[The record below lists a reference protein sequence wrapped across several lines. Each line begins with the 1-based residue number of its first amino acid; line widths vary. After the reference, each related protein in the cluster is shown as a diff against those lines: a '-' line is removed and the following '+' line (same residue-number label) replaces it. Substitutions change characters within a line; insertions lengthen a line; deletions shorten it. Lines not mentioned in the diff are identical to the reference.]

1 MSLRLGT
8 SLALLI
14 LAGMPAAAQVTITN
28 SSPLPYG
35 SLNSSYS
42 VQLNSTGGP
51 GSYVYSLGSGKLP
64 SSLGLSQSGLIS
76 GTLTNAGTYNFT
88 VNVISNGGGVT
99 STGSKSFSIGVPQI
113 TTSSP
118 LPPGA
123 LNTAYSIQFQ
133 YSDGPASP
141 FWGISAAPPGL
152 SINASTGLLSGTPTA
167 TGTYTFSVR
176 ADQNSGSINSGPS
189 TVTAIKNFSLTIN
202 SSATSGPTITTT
214 SLMAGGVGQ
223 NYLQNVA
230 ATGGSP
236 PYTFTASGLPDGLMI
251 SSGGSITGVPTTDGM
266 YNVVVFVNDAKG
278 SQGSRSFPLTILAS
292 LTIVTT
298 SIIDGSVGHSYFQAI
313 QAVGGTPPFTFT
325 GSGFPNGITITPGG
339 NISGTPSQAGTFPIE
354 VDVTDAVKHF
364 ASAQYM
370 LTIATL
376 PVITTTSLPPGLPG
390 VAYSQTITATGGLS
404 PYSFFVLPTGTS
416 NPLPPGITLAQSG
429 LLAGTPTTPGA
440 YSFTVQV
447 VDSSQN
453 SGTKTFQ
460 LTIGAASQ
468 SFVVSPLSLQFSG
481 PSGGDV
487 PGQQNIVISSIAAP
501 VAFTAQVDDGNGGP
515 APTWLQATPGKGT
528 TPGAVQV
535 RILSNTLPAATY
547 TARIRIGPGLITNVT
562 VTYTV
567 AAPAPKLSLTPSL
580 LRFRAHLANPSTQQ
594 QTFILR
600 NTGGGGPVP
609 ITLSVTGNSQWI
621 TSVTPSAQSVLQNA
635 PVFVKVIVNSQGLTL
650 GAHRDAIHVITPIG
664 QFDVPITVTV
674 LNQGPAISVLTSGVR
689 VATIQGSQSS
699 RSQQIFVRNVGDP
712 GTVVNWTAQ
721 AIRGANFVTITN
733 AQGVSTLTGPSS
745 FTIQATVA
753 ASSSLGPK
761 SALIKVSDPQSQD
774 SPQFVVVVIDVA
786 AAGSAPIPDPDPSG
800 QLYITTSGG
809 SSPASQQITV
819 NTDSDNAVAFSV
831 STSTDDGATWLTATT
846 ASTTTSQASPAQV
859 TVTVNPGAL
868 SANVYTGEVNIAIA
882 TVVRTVS
889 ITMIVK
895 PAGTVAAFEGR
906 AAAASCAPS
915 TVAFVESGLVNSFSL
930 PAGFP
935 ASLSAQVSDNCGN
948 ALTNAAVVASF
959 SNGDPPLSLQGD
971 QSGYYAA
978 TWQPGAA
985 TSEMTVTLDATSGS
999 LNPAEMQLSGD
1010 VNTNANPGPS
1020 FVTGGLLNN
1029 LNPLVGAP
1037 LAPGTVTQVYG
1048 DNLAASPDSPSKV
1061 PLPTVFDGIE
1071 TLIGGVNAPF
1081 FYVSKN
1087 QLVVQV
1093 PSELAANATYSALLV
1108 ANGQYTIPQDV
1119 DFVPAVP
1126 GTVSFADGTI
1136 VAQHADFTLVN
1147 AAHPAKPN
1155 EPLTIYL
1162 VGMGAT
1168 SQTVVSGNPAPSNPL
1183 ANVSNA
1189 AQVTVDGQTAPISF
1203 AGLTPGGVGLYQIN
1217 FTVPANAKTG
1227 SLPVVITQNGVTA
1240 NATKLIVSQ

>member
-1 MSLRLGT
+1 MSLRFGSSVAFLIFA
-8 SLALLI
+8 AL
-14 LAGMPAAAQVTITN
+14 PASAQVTITT

-35 SLNSSYS
+35 SLNSAYS

-51 GSYVYSLGSGKLP
+51 GGYVYSLSSGNLP
-64 SSLGLSQSGLIS
+64 PGLSLSQGGLIS
-76 GTLTNAGTYNFT
+76 GTLNAAGTYNFT
-88 VNVISNGGGVT
+88 VFVVSNGGGTT
-99 STGSKSFSIGVPQI
+99 STGSKAFSIGVPQI

-123 LNTAYSIQFQ
+123 LNTVYSIQFQ
-133 YSDGPASP
+133 YSDGPGSP

-152 SINASTGLLSGTPTA
+152 SINASTGVLSGTPTA
-167 TGTYTFSVR
+167 SGTYTFSVR

-189 TVTAIKNFSLTIN
+189 TVTAIKTFSLTIN
-202 SSATSGPTITTT
+202 SSASSGPTITTT
-214 SLMAGGVGQ
+214 SLVAGGVGQ

-236 PYTFTASGLPDGLMI
+236 PYTFTASGLPAGLMI
-251 SSGGSITGVPTTDGM
+251 TSGGAISGVPTTDGM
-266 YNVVVFVNDAKG
+266 YTVVVFVNDSEG
-278 SQGSRSFPLTILAS
+278 GQGSRSFPLTILTS
-292 LTIVTT
+292 LTIVTP
-298 SIIDGSVGHSYFQAI
+298 SIITGSVGHSYFQAI
-313 QAVGGTPPFTFT
+313 SAVGGTPPFTFT
-325 GSGFPNGITITPGG
+325 GSGFPTGITVTSGG

-376 PVITTTSLPPGLPG
+376 PTITTTSLPSGLPG
-390 VAYSQTITATGGLS
+390 VAYSQTIAATGGQA
-404 PYSFFVLPTGTS
+404 PYNFFVLPTVTA
-416 NPLPPGITLAQSG
+416 NPLPPGINLAKSG

-447 VDSSQN
+447 VDANNN

-460 LTIGAASQ
+460 LTIGAATQ
-468 SFVVSPLSLQFSG
+468 SFVVSPLSLQLSG

-487 PGQQNIVISSIAAP
+487 PGQQTVVISSTGAP
-501 VAFTAQVDDGNGGP
+501 GAFTAQVDDGNGGP
-515 APTWLQATPGKGT
+515 APGWLQVTPLKGT
-528 TPGAVQV
+528 TPGALHVS
-535 RILSNTLPAATY
+535 ILANSLPVGSY
-547 TARIRIGPGLITNVT
+547 TGRIRIGPGLITNVA

-567 AAPAPKLSLTPSL
+567 TTAAPKLSLTPNL

-635 PVFVKVIVNSQGLTL
+635 PVLVKVIVNSQGLTL
-650 GAHRDAIHVITPIG
+650 GAHRDAVHIVTPIG
-664 QFDVPITVTV
+664 QFDVPVTLTV
-674 LNQGPAISVLTSGVR
+674 LGQGPAISVLTSGVR
-689 VATIQGSQSS
+689 IATIQGSQIS

-721 AIRGANFVTITN
+721 AVRGANFVTITN
-733 AQGVSTLTGPSS
+733 AQGNSSTTTPSS
-745 FTIQATVA
+745 FTIEATAA
-753 ASSSLGPK
+753 ASSSPGAK
-761 SALIKVSDPQSQD
+761 SALIRVSDPQSQG
-774 SPQFVVVVIDVA
+774 SPVFVVVVVDVA
-786 AAGSAPIPDPDPSG
+786 PTGSAPIPDPDPAGLLFIS
-800 QLYITTSGG
+800 TSGG
-809 SSPASQQITV
+809 TASAAQQVTV
-819 NTDSDNAVAFSV
+819 NTDSDSPVAFSV
-831 STSTDDGATWLTATT
+831 STSTDDGATWLTAT
-846 ASTTTSQASPAQV
+846 AGSATTSQASPAQV
-859 TVTVNPGAL
+859 TVSVNPGAL
-868 SANVYTGEVNIAIA
+868 SSNIYTGEVNIASGA
-882 TVVRTVS
+882 VVRTVS

-895 PAGTVAAFEGR
+895 PAGTVATFESH
-906 AAAASCAPS
+906 AAATCTPS
-915 TVAFVESGLVNSFSL
+915 GVAFVESGLVDSFSL

-1010 VNTNANPGPS
+1010 VDPNANPAPS

-1048 DNLAASPDSPSKV
+1048 DNLAPSPDSPSKV
-1061 PLPTVFDGIE
+1061 PLPTVLDGIE

-1093 PSELAANATYSALLV
+1093 PSELSANTTYSALLI
-1108 ANGQYTIPQDV
+1108 ANGQYTVPQDV

-1126 GTVSFADGTI
+1126 GTVSLADGTI
-1136 VAQHADFTLVN
+1136 VAQHADFTLVD
-1147 AAHPAKPN
+1147 AGHPAKPN

-1168 SQTVVSGNPAPSNPL
+1168 SQTVASGNPAPSNPL

-1189 AQVTVDGQTAPISF
+1189 PQVTIDGQTAPISF

-1217 FTVPANAKTG
+1217 FTVPSIAKTG